1 MIEIKNLKLSFPS
14 KVLFEAGSMNIPYGQ
29 ITGIIGESGTGKT
42 VLLQEIGLL
51 RKECHFDYT
60 FDGMPINEYDD
71 KQRALVRSQNISFIY
86 QDVCF
91 FKKMNLKENIEFFAM
106 LAHKSLTEK
115 EIHKLLD
122 SVQLDFDLSTSI
134 ETLSGGEKQR
144 LAILCGLIRE
154 ADLFIFDEPTAYLD
168 ASNTKIIIELLKDL
182 AYKKNKMVLVSTHD
196 HRVIDIFDN
205 TYRLNALKLENIKQ
219 SKPNEIKQTYASHS
233 LPSSIIKK
241 YIKLTYL
248 RYKSKFIGL
257 FSTAAIICTLIA
269 LIFTYSQN
277 YQSINGAPLLDIL
290 NHQVTIK
297 KKNAQPITPHEQVVL
312 KEQLMDYKVYND
324 YTYSA
329 SIHDTPIYIKAYYP
343 HEKSTLPIMKQKGS
357 DASFNHKQ
365 VEDVYITYGLYHTLL
380 KNFNSITLD
389 NNLEV
394 QPSKILDPHYDQSFD
409 IYIPYKTLM
418 NYLYEMHIDL
428 SKTNVQYINVHIKNL
443 SDISGIQKVLSS
455 DYDIL
460 DTNNLMFHV
469 DTARLFDSSYILV
482 VVIIVLIAFMIYK
495 IYNLVLEQQNIA
507 LLSSLGSTSS
517 QLIKMM
523 LYKEGITLLNSW
535 LLTCIISALTLFILN
550 LFSFYTWSVMLLVAS
565 ICLISLLVIVLI
577 AFYIMIKAFP
587 PYKLLK

>member
-60 FDGMPINEYDD
+60 FDDMPINDYDD
-71 KQRALVRSQNISFIY
+71 KQRALVRAQNISFIY

-91 FKKMNLKENIEFFAM
+91 FKKMNLRENIEFFAM
-106 LAHKSLTEK
+106 LAHKSLTEE

-122 SVQLDFDLSTSI
+122 SVQLDFDVSTSI

-205 TYRLNALKLENIKQ
+205 TYRIKSLKLENT
-219 SKPNEIKQTYASHS
+219 KQTQSQETKQTHSSHL
-233 LPSSIIKK
+233 LPVSIIQE
-241 YIKLTYL
+241 YVKLTYL
-248 RYKSKFIGL
+248 RYKAKFIGL

-277 YQSINGAPLLDIL
+277 YQSIMGAPLLDIL
-290 NHQVTIK
+290 NHQVTVK
-297 KKNAQPITPHEQVVL
+297 KKNSQPITPHEQAL
-312 KEQLMDYKVYND
+312 LQGQLMDYKTYND
-324 YTYSA
+324 YAYSV
-329 SIHDTPIYIKAYYP
+329 SINDTPITIKAYYP
-343 HEKSTLPIMKQKGS
+343 HEKNTLPIMKQKGS
-357 DASFNHKQ
+357 QASFDHKQ
-365 VEDVYITYGLYHTLL
+365 VEDVYVTYGLYHTIL

-389 NNLEV
+389 NKLEV
-394 QPSKILDPHYDQSFD
+394 QPSKILDPHYDLSFD
-409 IYIPYKTLM
+409 IYIPYKTFM
-418 NYLYEMHIDL
+418 NFLHAIHVDF
-428 SKTNVQYINVHIKNL
+428 SKTNVQYINVLVKDL
-443 SDISGIQKVLSS
+443 SDISGIQKVISS

-469 DTARLFDSSYILV
+469 DTARLFDSGYILFIV
-482 VVIIVLIAFMIYK
+482 VVVLIAFMIYK
-495 IYNLVLEQQNIA
+495 IYNLILEQQNIA

-523 LYKEGITLLNSW
+523 LYKEGITLLFSW
-535 LLTCIISALTLFILN
+535 ILTCILGALSLFILN
-550 LFSFYTWSVMLLVAS
+550 LFSLYTWTTMLIVAS
-565 ICLISLLVIVLI
+565 ICLISLLIIVLI
-577 AFYIMIKAFP
+577 AFYIMIRVFP

>member
-60 FDGMPINEYDD
+60 FDDMPINDYDD
-71 KQRALVRSQNISFIY
+71 KQRALVRAQNISFIY

-91 FKKMNLKENIEFFAM
+91 FKKMNLRENIEFFAM
-106 LAHKSLTEK
+106 LAHKSLTEE

-205 TYRLNALKLENIKQ
+205 TYRIKSLKLENTKQ
-219 SKPNEIKQTYASHS
+219 SQFQETKQTHSSHL
-233 LPSSIIKK
+233 LPVSIIQE
-241 YIKLTYL
+241 YVKLTYL
-248 RYKSKFIGL
+248 RYKAKFIGL

-277 YQSINGAPLLDIL
+277 YQSIMGAPLLDIL
-290 NHQVTIK
+290 NHQVTVK
-297 KKNAQPITPHEQVVL
+297 KKNSQPITPHEQAL
-312 KEQLMDYKVYND
+312 LQGQLMDYKTYND
-324 YTYSA
+324 YAYSV
-329 SIHDTPIYIKAYYP
+329 SINDTPITIKAYYP
-343 HEKSTLPIMKQKGS
+343 HEKNTLPIMKQKGS
-357 DASFNHKQ
+357 QASFDHKQ
-365 VEDVYITYGLYHTLL
+365 VEDVYVTYGLYHTIL

-389 NNLEV
+389 NKLEV
-394 QPSKILDPHYDQSFD
+394 QPSKILDPHYDLSFD
-409 IYIPYKTLM
+409 IYIPYKTFM
-418 NYLYEMHIDL
+418 NYLHETHVDF
-428 SKTNVQYINVHIKNL
+428 SKTNVQYINVHIKDL
-443 SDISGIQKVLSS
+443 SDISGIQKVISS

-469 DTARLFDSSYILV
+469 DTARLFDSGYILFIV
-482 VVIIVLIAFMIYK
+482 VVVLIAFMIYK
-495 IYNLVLEQQNIA
+495 IYNLILEQQNIA

-523 LYKEGITLLNSW
+523 LYKEGITLLFSW
-535 LLTCIISALTLFILN
+535 ILTCILGALSLFILN
-550 LFSFYTWSVMLLVAS
+550 LFSLYTWTTMLVVAS
-565 ICLISLLVIVLI
+565 ICLISLLIIVLI
-577 AFYIMIKAFP
+577 AFYIMIRVFP